1 MGSNFNFRGEVH
13 GQGHI
18 FGDHGRIENRFAAT
32 LEAEER
38 RRLVEE
44 LVQEIKA
51 HEAELPDPDGLLST
65 TEELD
70 TELDRGEPHQGT
82 LRRLVNHLIVGA
94 AGVTAVAEA
103 VDKICKA
110 LGLGA

>member
-1 MGSNFNFRGEVH
+1 MGSNFNFHGEVH
-13 GQGHI
+13 GQGQV
-18 FGDHGRIENRFAAT
+18 FGDHGRIENRFGAT

-38 RRLVEE
+38 RRLVGE
-44 LVQEIKA
+44 LVREIKA
-51 HEAELPDPDGLLST
+51 HESELPDPNGLLST

-70 TELDRGEPHQGT
+70 TELHRGEPHRGT
-82 LRRLVNHLIVGA
+82 VRRLMNNLIVGA

-103 VDKICKA
+103 VDKVREA

>member
-1 MGSNFNFRGEVH
+1 MGSNFNFHGEVH

-18 FGDHGRIENRFAAT
+18 FGDHGRIENRFGPT
-32 LEAEER
+32 LEAEGR

-51 HEAELPDPDGLLST
+51 HELELPDPDGLICT

-70 TELDRGEPHQGT
+70 TELDRDEPHRGT
-82 LRRLVNHLIVGA
+82 LRRLVNNLTLGA
-94 AGVTAVAEA
+94 AGVIAVAEA
-103 VDKICKA
+103 VDKVRKA

>member
-1 MGSNFNFRGEVH
+1 MGSNFNFHGEVH

-18 FGDHGRIENRFAAT
+18 FGDHGRVENRFGAI

-44 LVQEIKA
+44 LVEEIKA
-51 HEAELPDPDGLLST
+51 HESELPDPDELIST

-70 TELDRGEPHQGT
+70 TELNRDEPHPGI
-82 LRRLVNHLIVGA
+82 LRRLVNNLTLGA

-103 VDKICKA
+103 VDKVRKA

>member
-1 MGSNFNFRGEVH
+1 MGSNFNFHREVN

-18 FGDHGRIENRFAAT
+18 FGDHGRIENRFGAT

-38 RRLVEE
+38 RLLIEE

-51 HEAELPDPDGLLST
+51 HESELPDPDGLISR

-70 TELDRGEPHQGT
+70 TELHRDEPHRGI
-82 LRRLVNHLIVGA
+82 LRRVVNNLTLGA

-103 VDKICKA
+103 VDKVRKA

>member
-1 MGSNFNFRGEVH
+1 MGSNFNFHGEVH

-18 FGDHGRIENRFAAT
+18 FGDHGRIENRFGAT
-32 LEAEER
+32 SEAEER

-44 LVQEIKA
+44 LVDEIKA
-51 HEAELPDPDGLLST
+51 HESELLDPDGLIST

-70 TELDRGEPHQGT
+70 NELHRGEPHRGI
-82 LRRLVNHLIVGA
+82 LRRLVNNLIVGA

-103 VDKICKA
+103 VDKVRKA

>member
-1 MGSNFNFRGEVH
+1 MGSNFNFHGKVD

-18 FGDHGRIENRFAAT
+18 FGDHGRIENRFGAT

-44 LVQEIKA
+44 LVQEVKA
-51 HEAELPDPDGLLST
+51 HESELPDPDGLLST
-65 TEELD
+65 TEELGA
-70 TELDRGEPHQGT
+70 ELHRAEPRRGI
-82 LRRLVNHLIVGA
+82 LRRLVNNLVLGA

-103 VDKICKA
+103 VDKVRKA